1 MKKPEI
7 DPRLADRRRRVA
19 EDRARS
25 NLGRLVR
32 FLVLLAAVAAVV
44 WFLQS
49 PFLSVSHVVVTG
61 ADRVDVA
68 EILAEH
74 GVVEGRAMVTLRLDG
89 ARQALAADPWI
100 AAVEVAR
107 EWPTTVRVEVTERTP
122 AASVRLSGGWVL
134 VAADATVLERVER
147 PDPSLPTARF
157 PAVAEGD
164 AAQDLQVAGAVEYL
178 AALPADHRRGAL
190 VAPGEGGL
198 VATVD
203 GFEVRLGGPFEMDSK
218 AAVSAAL
225 IDSGLEEGSVLTVV
239 APASPAVL
247 PPGAAP
253 TSTVPAEDG
262 GSG

>member
-1 MKKPEI
+1 M

-32 FLVLLAAVAAVV
+32 LLVLLGALAAVV

-49 PFLSVSHVVVTG
+49 PFLSVSRLVVTG
-61 ADRVDVA
+61 AHRVDVA
-68 EILAEH
+68 GILAEH

-100 AAVEVAR
+100 SAFEVAR
-107 EWPTTVRVEVTERTP
+107 EWPSTVRVEVTEREP
-122 AASVRLSGGWVL
+122 VASVRLAGGWAL
-134 VAADATVLERVER
+134 VGADATVLEQIDA

-157 PAVAEGD
+157 PTVAEGD
-164 AAQDLQVAGAVEYL
+164 AADDLEVAGAVSYL
-178 AALPADHRRGAL
+178 AALPVNHRPGADVR
-190 VAPGEGGL
+190 PGQGGL

-203 GFEVRLGGPFEMDSK
+203 GFEVRLGGPFEMESK
-218 AAVSAAL
+218 ASVTAAL
-225 IDSGLEEGSVLTVV
+225 VDSGLEEGSILTVV

-247 PPGAAP
+247 PPGAG
-253 TSTVPAEDG
+253 TTTVPAQDSGDG
-262 GSG
+262 